1 MFYGGISL
9 RGDAA
14 VNYFAMH
21 TLYVTDLDGTLL
33 DASGK
38 VSPLGKSLLN
48 EAISEGA
55 AFTVATARTPAT
67 VAPLL
72 AGVDM
77 RIPAIV
83 MTGAAMWNPADGQY
97 SNPRYLTPEAVKTLV
112 DIYTSRGLGSFLYT
126 LRDDRIDIYHFG
138 KMSPQEYEFMKLR
151 EGTPY
156 KTFHIPPED
165 ALHDGDL
172 PVDNVILLFAMQE
185 ETLVCEVYDSIVAA
199 GVSCNPLHYH
209 DTYGPESELMEVFS
223 PEATK
228 GAALRRLSGDLE
240 AKRIV
245 VFGDQVNDIPMMREA
260 DLAVAVENAVPQVK
274 EVADIIIG
282 PNTDDA
288 VARFILDDYRKNIT
302 S

>member
-1 MFYGGISL
+1 M
-9 RGDAA
+9 A
-14 VNYFAMH
+14 VSFFDMQ

-38 VSPLGKSLLN
+38 VSVRSRSLLN
-48 EAISEGA
+48 EAISAGA

-72 AGVDM
+72 YGVDM

-83 MTGAAMWNPADGQY
+83 MTGAAMWNPATGQY
-97 SNPRYLTPEAVKTLV
+97 SNPRYLSPEAVKSLV
-112 DIYTSRGLGSFLYT
+112 EVYSSAGLGSFLYT
-126 LRDDRIDIYHFG
+126 LRENRIDIYHFG
-138 KMSPQEYEFMKLR
+138 EMSPQEYEFMKLR

-165 ALHDGDL
+165 ALHDGEL
-172 PVDNVILLFAMQE
+172 PEDNVILLFAMQDAP
-185 ETLVCEVYDSIVAA
+185 LVCDVYERVVAA
-199 GVSCNPLHYH
+199 GVNCNPLHYH
-209 DTYGPESELMEVFS
+209 DTYGPESELMEVFG

-228 GAALRRLSGDLE
+228 GAALRHLRGE
-240 AKRIV
+240 IGVTRVV

-274 EVADIIIG
+274 EAADIIIG
-282 PNTDDA
+282 SNTEDA
-288 VARFILDDYRKNIT
+288 VARFILDDHLKNTIA
-302 S
+302 